1 MSSRSRAAA
10 FALLAALSFAHIHA
24 RAASAASS
32 PAIVDDLGSQVA
44 LPVAAKRIVAL
55 APGATALL
63 FAAGAGDRIVATIR
77 FADDPP
83 AAKLIPRIGDQQS
96 VDLERLVALKPDV
109 VVYTEGVT
117 SPLIVDRI
125 RALGLPLYATW
136 YTTLDGI
143 APSIRR
149 LGALAG
155 TQPVAQVE
163 AARLESQL
171 VALRE
176 KHRGASPRTVFY
188 QVWDRPLYTVGG
200 NQIISDALKA
210 CGASNLF
217 GEQRASAPT
226 IAIEA
231 VIARNP
237 DVIIVSSPTEVA
249 TRWAMDWQR
258 FPRLRAVENGYVF
271 VFDDL
276 RLDRMGP
283 ESIAAAEHLCE
294 IIAKARGGASP

>member
-1 MSSRSRAAA
+1 MSLRCRAAA
-10 FALLAALSFAHIHA
+10 FALLAALSLGPA
-24 RAASAASS
+24 RAAS
-32 PAIVDDLGSQVA
+32 PPVIVDDLGSQVA
-44 LPVAAKRIVAL
+44 LPATARRIVAL

-96 VDLERLVALKPDV
+96 VDLERLVALRPDV

-125 RALGLPLYATW
+125 RALRMPLYATW

-149 LGALAG
+149 LGTLAG
-155 TQPVAQVE
+155 TQSAAQAE
-163 AARLESQL
+163 AAKLEAQL
-171 VALRE
+171 SALRQRY
-176 KHRGASPRTVFY
+176 RGASPRSVFY

-200 NQIISDALKA
+200 RQLISDAMKA
-210 CGASNLF
+210 CGASNIF
-217 GEQRASAPT
+217 GDQKASAPT

-231 VIARNP
+231 VIARDP
-237 DVIIVSSPTEVA
+237 DVIIASSPTEVA
-249 TRWAMDWQR
+249 TRWAEDWQR
-258 FPRLRAVENGYVF
+258 FPRLRAVQNGHVF

-283 ESIAAAEHLCE
+283 ESIAAAAHLCE
-294 IIAKARGGASP
+294 IIAKARTP

>member
-1 MSSRSRAAA
+1 MRTRRRAAA
-10 FALLAALSFAHIHA
+10 FALLAALALVHA
-24 RAASAASS
+24 RAATPATR
-32 PAIVDDLGSQVA
+32 PAIVDDLGSHVA
-44 LPVAAKRIVAL
+44 LPGTVQRIVAL

-96 VDLERLVALKPDV
+96 VDLERLVALRPDV

-125 RALGLPLYATW
+125 RALGVPLYATY

-149 LGALAG
+149 LGVLAG
-155 TQPVAQVE
+155 TQATSQAE
-163 AARLESQL
+163 AARLEAQL
-171 VALRE
+171 SALRE
-176 KHRGASPRTVFY
+176 RYRGASPRSVFY

-200 NQIISDALKA
+200 RQLISDAMKA
-210 CGASNLF
+210 CGASNVF
-217 GEQRASAPT
+217 GEQTASAPT

-249 TRWAMDWQR
+249 TRWAQDWQR
-258 FPRLRAVENGYVF
+258 FPRLRAVQDRHVF

-283 ESIAAAEHLCE
+283 ESIEAAAHLCAL
-294 IIAKARGGASP
+294 IDKARPRPSP

>member
-1 MSSRSRAAA
+1 MSQRRRAAA
-10 FALLAALSFAHIHA
+10 FALLAALFLGPAW
-24 RAASAASS
+24 AAS
-32 PAIVDDLGSQVA
+32 PTVVVDDLGSQVA
-44 LPVAAKRIVAL
+44 LPAAAQRIVAL

-96 VDLERLVALKPDV
+96 VDLERLVALRPDV

-125 RALGLPLYATW
+125 RALGMPLYATY

-155 TQPVAQVE
+155 TQAAAQAE
-163 AARLESQL
+163 AARLEAQL
-171 VALRE
+171 TALRE
-176 KHRGASPRTVFY
+176 RYRGASPRSVFY

-200 NQIISDALKA
+200 RQLISDAMKA
-210 CGASNLF
+210 CGASNIF
-217 GEQRASAPT
+217 GEQKASAPT

-231 VIARNP
+231 VIARDP

-249 TRWAMDWQR
+249 TRWAQDWQR
-258 FPRLRAVENGYVF
+258 FPRLRAVQNRHVF

-283 ESIAAAEHLCE
+283 ESIAAAAHLCE
-294 IIAKARGGASP
+294 IIAKARTP